1 MNGFGP
7 SLGGGPGFM
16 FSLMSTL
23 FPIIFLAV
31 LGIIIYTLV
40 RNGARYRQNA
50 QSPQQTYY
58 ATVVAKRMEVTHHTS
73 HHHHNQ
79 GEHHTMPATTSSSRT
94 HYYITLEFEGG
105 ERREFLD
112 VKRLYGLVVE
122 GDTGYALLQ
131 GEWIVG
137 FERTPADH
145 S

>member
-1 MNGFGP
+1 MNVNFGH

-16 FSLMSTL
+16 FSLISTL
-23 FPIIFLAV
+23 FPFIFLAV

-50 QSPQQTYY
+50 KAPQQTYY
-58 ATVVAKRMEVTHHTS
+58 ATVVAKRMEVTHHTN
-73 HHHHNQ
+73 HQLHNH
-79 GEHHTMPATTSSSRT
+79 GEPHALPATTSSSRT
-94 HYYITLEFEGG
+94 HYYITLEFDGG
-105 ERREFLD
+105 DRREFLD

-137 FERTPADH
+137 FERMPAE
-145 S
+145 